1 MPVSLLLRRS
11 WQTFLGYWHQTFP
24 SMEMHKHRIPASLAL
39 QHRYGRTADPSAV
52 GVGANVCFQTQ
63 SKYVFSCFCLCIFR
77 IKIFLLGSVTEK
89 WTSYASVQKAQ
100 LREYSRCFGSFSVQ
114 LYCFKS
120 LYKLFWKSCKVSD
133 LFYLPCRF
141 CEIYSSSCSPAVRA
155 GLSEILAELFHLDLD
170 LLCFIHATYWDL
182 MLKPSVT

>member
-1 MPVSLLLRRS
+1 MLVSLLLRRS

-52 GVGANVCFQTQ
+52 GVGANMCFQTQ
-63 SKYVFSCFCLCIFR
+63 SKYVFSCFSLCIFR
-77 IKIFLLGSVTEK
+77 IKIFLLGSVMEK

-114 LYCFKS
+114 LYCF
-120 LYKLFWKSCKVSD
+120 
-133 LFYLPCRF
+133 
-141 CEIYSSSCSPAVRA
+141 SPYRSHSEKAVRCRIFFIYLVGFVKFILQA
-155 GLSEILAELFHLDLD
+155 VLQLWGL
-170 LLCFIHATYWDL
+170 
-182 MLKPSVT
+182 V